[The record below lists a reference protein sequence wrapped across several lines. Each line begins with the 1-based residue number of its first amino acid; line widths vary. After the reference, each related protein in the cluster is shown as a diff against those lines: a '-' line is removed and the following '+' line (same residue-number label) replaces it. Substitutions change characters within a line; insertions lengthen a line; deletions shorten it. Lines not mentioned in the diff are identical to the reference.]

1 MKNEISEI
9 DGHRIETVTQEFN
22 SANVLRMRV
31 GTDCPR
37 GGDAGHG
44 GRTVIIL
51 DSANGSTEMHCT
63 QRHGKIELVFRGDT
77 ECETLIDALAFASET
92 LRKMQADNQRG
103 V

>member
-1 MKNEISEI
+1 MN
-9 DGHRIETVTQEFN
+9 F
-22 SANVLRMRV
+22 LRMTV
-31 GTDCPR
+31 GTNCPR
-37 GGDAGHG
+37 GADAGHG

-77 ECETLIDALAFASET
+77 ECETLIAALEFASET